1 MMIFWTIMSAWPL
14 NIRSSGKPLLSSTQI
29 SSRSIFSFGSF
40 GSRWRFF
47 LPLVSSTP
55 SPLALA
61 SACLRSVSD
70 DISPS
75 FFLLAL
81 ISGFPCSPFSRLFSS
96 LRFWTSIFRAS
107 FSDANRST
115 ILSSFLTTLCSTP
128 LSSWAL
134 SWSMALIS
142 ACKSWFFKVHEES
155 MF

>member
-29 SSRSIFSFGSF
+29 CSRSIFSFGSF
-40 GSRWRFF
+40 GLRWRFF
-47 LPLVSSTP
+47 LPLASPTP
-55 SPLALA
+55 SPLA

-107 FSDANRST
+107 FSEANRST
-115 ILSSFLTTLCSTP
+115 IFSSFLTQRS
-128 LSSWAL
+128 AL
-134 SWSMALIS
+134 GHFPIERFLGQWR
-142 ACKSWFFKVHEES
+142 WFQPVSLGYSKCGEGS